1 MYDWQKII
9 TIIETI
15 GDQEEGIASLLVYL
29 SFFLVQFSSS
39 HVTHFT
45 SHPNLLILSVC
56 QIVTILGKVILLVNR
71 ISNWRFLYTV
81 SGMNIMLSWL
91 WFTHY
96 HKEIVNHEYWVNK
109 FLEHRIIRGM
119 LCFTWCQII
128 TCIDKYIHNSLL
140 PPTWWY
146 QPQTLSLSFC
156 WATWRKRKW
165 SLHELRN
172 IIHAFHHHTIIR
184 YLIAKL
190 N

>member
-71 ISNWRFLYTV
+71 ISN
-81 SGMNIMLSWL
+81 
-91 WFTHY
+91 
-96 HKEIVNHEYWVNK
+96 
-109 FLEHRIIRGM
+109 
-119 LCFTWCQII
+119 
-128 TCIDKYIHNSLL
+128 
-140 PPTWWY
+140 
-146 QPQTLSLSFC
+146 
-156 WATWRKRKW
+156 
-165 SLHELRN
+165 
-172 IIHAFHHHTIIR
+172 
-184 YLIAKL
+184 
-190 N
+190 